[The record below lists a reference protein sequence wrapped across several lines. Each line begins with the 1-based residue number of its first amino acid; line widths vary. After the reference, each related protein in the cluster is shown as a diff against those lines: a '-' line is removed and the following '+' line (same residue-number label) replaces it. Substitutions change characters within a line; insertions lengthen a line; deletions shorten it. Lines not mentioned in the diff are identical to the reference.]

1 MQPPSEVWDRSHRS
15 REEICIPGRSRSK
28 FRIVAP
34 ERDSTRV
41 NERIRAAEIM
51 VIGADSE
58 QLGVMTPGDAI
69 VLAEAEGLDLV
80 EVAATSRPP
89 VCRIMDYGKYK
100 YEQKKKAGKPAHSA
114 TLKEIK
120 LRPGTDQHDLDF
132 KLNNVRRFLM
142 DGDKVKVTVMFR
154 GREMVHTA
162 RGRAQLVEVTK
173 QLGAIAKTENPPR
186 MEGRFMSM
194 ILIGDREVIAD
205 FKRKEESEKAISD
218 EAAGGTDESPVIDA
232 GPELADATETEPTEP
247 TETDATEIEATETEA
262 AELKPAEEA
271 ATQTIDEG
279 QGAEEEAVS

>member
-1 MQPPSEVWDRSHRS
+1 M
-15 REEICIPGRSRSK
+15 
-28 FRIVAP
+28 
-34 ERDSTRV
+34 

-51 VIGADSE
+51 VIGMDSE
-58 QLGVMTPGDAI
+58 QLGVMTPADAI
-69 VLAEAEGLDLV
+69 VLAEAAGLDLV

-120 LRPGTDQHDLDF
+120 MRPGTDQHDLNF

-173 QLGAIAKTENPPR
+173 QLGPIAKTENPPR

-194 ILIGDREVIAD
+194 ILVGDREVVAD
-205 FKRKEESEKAISD
+205 LKRKEEAEKA
-218 EAAGGTDESPVIDA
+218 EALKDSAVAGA
-232 GPELADATETEPTEP
+232 
-247 TETDATEIEATETEA
+247 EAEA
-262 AELKPAEEA
+262 KVEA
-271 ATQTIDEG
+271 KVEDG
-279 QGAEEEAVS
+279 QGEEEEAVSSAPPAEENAAQ